1 VIKIELE
8 KARKILKIKSGSPE
22 KLLEICEA
30 IWIYQGKPGEPHAL
44 LTFGK
49 HSDGYINLSAVLQFP
64 NLCEI
69 LAKSL
74 IEKLKK
80 EGIDLKRVD
89 AVASSS
95 YAAITFGQEVARQ
108 LKVMFVF
115 TEKEQ
120 KEQEWSERFKLP
132 KKARLLQVEELIS
145 TLSTTRKVKKAILA
159 QNPDVD
165 FLEKEG
171 KTIVATIVHRPGKL
185 PKTYPDYLVIALMEK
200 EIHVWEPNECPLCK
214 RNSPALKAK
223 PNWEKF
229 IKHR

>member
-1 VIKIELE
+1 MDLVKT
-8 KARKILKIKSGSPE
+8 RKILKTKDELPE

-30 IWIYQGKPGEPHAL
+30 IWTYQGNPGEPHAL

-80 EGIDLKRVD
+80 AGIDLKRVD

-95 YAAITFGQEVARQ
+95 YAAITLGQEVARQ
-108 LKVMFVF
+108 LKAMFVF

-120 KEQEWSERFKLP
+120 KEQKWSGRFKLP
-132 KKARLLQVEELIS
+132 KKARLLQVEEIIS
-145 TLSTTRKVKKAILA
+145 TLSTTRKVKEAILA
-159 QNPDVD
+159 QNPNVN

-171 KTIVATIVHRPGKL
+171 KTIVATVVHRPEKL
-185 PKTYPDYLVIALMEK
+185 PKTYSDYHVIALIEK

-214 RNSPALKAK
+214 KGSQVLKAK
-223 PNWEKF
+223 PNWERF
-229 IKHR
+229 IKYQ